1 MGDSPLHALEFGFT
15 RTNKKDSYG
24 LSIPRRYTPKAGGA
38 HQNREPH
45 RGRLKSDRKLGG
57 KVIGGWFSYGE
68 YDVVLVTELPDNVSA
83 AAFAVAAAA
92 GGGLKANKTTPLLN
106 ADETLQML
114 SRAGKTG
121 YRPPE

>member
-1 MGDSPLHALEFGFT
+1 MAIYLFQAA
-15 RTNKKDSYG
+15 
-24 LSIPRRYTPKAGGA
+24 YTPEALAALIKKPENRIAVVSKAI
-38 HQNREPH
+38 E
-45 RGRLKSDRKLGG
+45 KLGG
-57 KVIGGWFSYGE
+57 KVIGGWFCYGE

-114 SRAGKTG
+114 NRAGKTG